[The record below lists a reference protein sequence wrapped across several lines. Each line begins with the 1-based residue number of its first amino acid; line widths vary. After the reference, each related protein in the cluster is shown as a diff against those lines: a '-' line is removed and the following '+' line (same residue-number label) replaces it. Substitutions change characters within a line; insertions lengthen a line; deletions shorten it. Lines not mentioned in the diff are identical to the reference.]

1 MKIAIILALVGI
13 VLAAPNPESEIQDQ
27 RTFGI
32 LGDLFGNTN
41 QCRNCRYNLSEA
53 NYCCNTG
60 RDRSCCRY
68 SNSNVGGSSY
78 DPGQVGGSSY
88 NPGYSNGYNNNKP
101 GTCPNSYGR
110 KRRSPQ
116 NILPPGFSGSSYKPN
131 YNGGYNNG
139 GYNNGGLNWSGNT
152 NNQGSS
158 CYSDRDCPGSEKCCS
173 QYGRR
178 RCVYPNNYYG

>member
-1 MKIAIILALVGI
+1 MTSNYNSKCCKIRLIESGIFPLETNGKLPELLEDSVGNRDSILAL
-13 VLAAPNPESEIQDQ
+13 AAK
-27 RTFGI
+27 T
-32 LGDLFGNTN
+32 
-41 QCRNCRYNLSEA
+41 A
-53 NYCCNTG
+53 CCNTG

-68 SNSNVGGSSY
+68 SNVGGSSY
-78 DPGQVGGSSY
+78 DPGYVGGSSQT
-88 NPGYSNGYNNNKP
+88 GYGNGYDKP

-139 GYNNGGLNWSGNT
+139 GYNNGGLNWSGNS
-152 NNQGSS
+152 NNQGRS